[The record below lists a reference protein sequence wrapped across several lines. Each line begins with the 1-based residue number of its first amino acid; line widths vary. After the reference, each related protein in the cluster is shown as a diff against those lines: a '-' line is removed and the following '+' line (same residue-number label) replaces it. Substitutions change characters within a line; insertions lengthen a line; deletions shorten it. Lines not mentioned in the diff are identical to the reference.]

1 VKDNKLTRSMGEDD
15 DLVMTRDLWIDMSIH
30 KQCHDLWRVEEGCD
44 RRVITGMSIEVG
56 CHVEGCCSSIWDI

>member
-30 KQCHDLWRVEEGCD
+30 KQCHDLSRVEEGCD
-44 RRVITGMSIEVG
+44 RRVITGMYLQMIFQIN
-56 CHVEGCCSSIWDI
+56 CC